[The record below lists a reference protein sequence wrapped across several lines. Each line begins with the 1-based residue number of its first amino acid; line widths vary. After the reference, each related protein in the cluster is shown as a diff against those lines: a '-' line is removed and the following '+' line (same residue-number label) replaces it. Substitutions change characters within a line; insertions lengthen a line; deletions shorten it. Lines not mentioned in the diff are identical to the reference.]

1 MSTAERIDRVNEPVL
16 DPTRPDLPLRDM
28 PGPGALGGGWRRF
41 ATLTW
46 TIASTDFRL
55 TYFGSALGYLW
66 SLFRPLLLFAVLYTV
81 FSNATN
87 LGDSIESYPVLLLM
101 NIMFYNFFTEATN
114 SAVTSMV
121 SRETL
126 VRKMQFPRMV
136 IPLAVVV
143 TALLN
148 LLTAM
153 IAVLGFMLAYGIDP
167 RWTWLLLPIGLLP
180 LLFLATGTALLVAGL
195 YVRFRDV
202 QPIYSVIATALFYA
216 SPILYTIDSVDGTV
230 RSMLELNPI
239 TGILENLRRW
249 MVDSNAP
256 GAIDAMGGMPQALI
270 PIAVA
275 IGIFALGLWVFNR
288 EAGQAAERL

>member
-1 MSTAERIDRVNEPVL
+1 MSTAERIEAVNEPVI

-41 ATLTW
+41 ASLTW
-46 TIASTDFRL
+46 TIAVTDFRL

-87 LGDSIESYPVLLLM
+87 LGDSIPNYPVLLLM
-101 NIMFYNFFTEATN
+101 NIMFFNFFTEATN
-114 SAVTSMV
+114 TAVTSMV

-143 TALLN
+143 TAMLN

-153 IAVLGFMLAYGIDP
+153 IAVVVFMLLYGIDP
-167 RWTWLLLPIGLLP
+167 TWTWLLLPVGLLP
-180 LLFLATGTALLVAGL
+180 LVFLATGIALLVSGL

-202 QPIYSVIATALFYA
+202 QPIYGVIATALFYA
-216 SPILYTIDSVDGTV
+216 SPVLYTIESVSGTV
-230 RSMLELNPI
+230 RTVLEFNPI
-239 TGILENLRRW
+239 TGILENLRKW
-249 MVDSNAP
+249 MVDPNAP
-256 GAIDAMGGMPQALI
+256 GAVEAMGGFPQALI
-270 PIAVA
+270 PIATGIA
-275 IGIFALGLWVFNR
+275 IFFVGLWVFNR

>member
-1 MSTAERIDRVNEPVL
+1 MSTAERIDEVNTPSV
-16 DPTRPDLPLRDM
+16 DPSLPMLELRDM

-41 ATLTW
+41 LSLTW

-81 FSNATN
+81 FSKVAKIGDDITN
-87 LGDSIESYPVLLLM
+87 YPVLLLM
-101 NIMFYNFFTEATN
+101 NIMFFNFFTDATN
-114 SAVTSMV
+114 TAVTSMV
-121 SRETL
+121 ARETL

-153 IAVLGFMLAYGIDP
+153 IAVFIFMLAYGVDP
-167 RWTWLLLPIGLLP
+167 TWTWLLLPVGLFP
-180 LLFLATGTALLVAGL
+180 LVFLATGVALLVSGL

-202 QPIYSVIATALFYA
+202 QPIYGVLSTALFYA
-216 SPILYTIDSVDGTV
+216 SPVLYTIDNVDGQV
-230 RSMLELNPI
+230 RSVLQLNPI
-239 TGILENLRRW
+239 TGCLEQLRVW
-249 MVDSNAP
+249 MVDPHAP
-256 GAIDAMGGMPQALI
+256 GGITAVGGYANSII
-270 PIAVA
+270 PIA
-275 IGIFALGLWVFNR
+275 IGLGIFVVGFWVFHR